1 VTAETAP
8 RRRGGSR
15 GPARP
20 ESAGL
25 GAVVLLLAGLAAV
38 APLVVGS
45 AAPTLVGLALIT
57 GACLEL
63 AHGVR
68 RSTAESR
75 RAAWTGGA
83 ITLAL
88 GLVVFQAGDLA
99 GRALLWLLAGWVGLD
114 ALRYAVGRGG
124 GADLS
129 LRARVVPA
137 LGYGALAIALLL
149 VRGAP
154 VRWVIAAVGA
164 FRLLGTAWDIRAAPA
179 YTGTDAGDTVARDLD
194 LDDSPELAEL
204 ARRLATEEQ
213 ARVEIDRGWIAAF
226 AVTLF
231 GIHLGRM
238 GFDRSA
244 LGILSPLVAVVGDLV
259 FALVVAF
266 GLVVPARLL
275 TRRATRLLERRA
287 WAWCLDGRGTAWAR
301 ALVRVWLEGR
311 LRFAV
316 RLRAARYSLPQALG
330 RGLQIGLPAAAF
342 VAATAPVFG
351 MSWFFDTENWA
362 AGLWNR
368 WAEVRT
374 ATWQGAMVAAVRA
387 GEPEAGSEAFA
398 VRPPGVADGTD
409 FAFIVIGDTGEGDAS
424 QHILRDQLL
433 AVARREEV
441 RFIVVSSDV
450 IYPVGAM
457 RDYEAKF
464 WLPFKGSGKPVLAI
478 PGNHDWYDALEAFA
492 ATFLTPEAAR
502 RAMRARIAVDSQV
515 TTTTEQRIEELID
528 RAGQLR
534 RLYGVP
540 TGFQR
545 APFFQ
550 VQTRDFALLAVDTG
564 VARRL
569 DPAQRAWLE
578 AALAAARG
586 KFIVAVLGHPFY
598 AGGHY
603 TAEGDDEFLGL
614 HRLLREHGVAVV
626 MAGDT
631 HDLEYYAEET
641 GAGGRGPVH
650 HFVNGGG
657 GAYLSFGTAL
667 DWPAAPATAAWA
679 FYPTTAQVT
688 GKIRTTLPAWKAPF
702 WWWTT
707 YLRAWPYSVEW
718 LSAAFDVNVAP
729 FFQSFLEVRVEPSS
743 GKVRLRPHGVDGRL
757 RWADLQASPG
767 LRPQGAAPEDPVE
780 WTLALGPAK

>member
-1 VTAETAP
+1 VTGGAA
-8 RRRGGSR
+8 RRGR
-15 GPARP
+15 T
-20 ESAGL
+20 GL
-25 GAVVLLLAGLAAV
+25 AAVVLLLAGLAAV
-38 APLVVGS
+38 APLVAGS
-45 AAPTLVGLALIT
+45 AAPTVVGLALMA

-83 ITLAL
+83 ITLAM

-99 GRALLWLLAGWVGLD
+99 GRAMLWLLAGWIGLD
-114 ALRYAVGRGG
+114 AVRHAVGRRGG
-124 GADLS
+124 TGLA
-129 LRARVVPA
+129 LRARMVPA
-137 LGYGALAIALLL
+137 LGDAALAIALLL
-149 VRGAP
+149 VRGAA
-154 VRWVIAAVGA
+154 VRWAIAAVGA
-164 FRLLGTAWDIRAAPA
+164 FRLATTAWGIRDAPA
-179 YTGTDAGDTVARDLD
+179 YTGADAGDTVARDLD
-194 LDDSPELAEL
+194 LEDSPGLADL
-204 ARRLATEEQ
+204 ARRLALAEQ
-213 ARVEIDRGWIAAF
+213 ERVGIDRGWIGAF

-238 GFDRSA
+238 GLDRST
-244 LGILSPLVAVVGDLV
+244 LGILSPLVAVLGDLA
-259 FALVVAF
+259 FALIVAF

-275 TRRATRLLERRA
+275 TRRATRGLERRA
-287 WAWCLDGRGTAWAR
+287 WAWCLDGRGAGWAR
-301 ALVRVWLEGR
+301 ALVRVWLEKR

-362 AGLWNR
+362 SGLWNR

-374 ATWQGAMVAAVRA
+374 DAWRGAMVDAVRA
-387 GEPEAGSEAFA
+387 NEPPVGAEAFA
-398 VRPPGVADGTD
+398 VRPPGVADGAD
-409 FAFIVIGDTGEGDAS
+409 FAFIVIGDPGEGDAS
-424 QHILRDQLL
+424 QHVLRDQLL
-433 AVARREEV
+433 AVARREDL

-457 RDYEAKF
+457 KDYEAKF
-464 WLPFKGSGKPVLAI
+464 WLPFKGTGKPVYAI
-478 PGNHDWYDALEAFA
+478 PGNHDWYDALEAFV

-502 RAMRARIAVDSQV
+502 RAMRARVEVDKRITG
-515 TTTTEQRIEELID
+515 TTGERIEDLID
-528 RAGQLR
+528 QAARLR

-550 VQTRDFALLAVDTG
+550 VQTHDFALLAIDTG
-564 VARRL
+564 VARRV

-578 AALAAARG
+578 AALATARG
-586 KFIVAVLGHPFY
+586 KFTLAILGHPFY
-598 AGGHY
+598 AGGRY
-603 TAEGDDEFLGL
+603 QAEDDAEFGGL

-631 HDLEYYAEET
+631 HDLEYYAEPPE
-641 GAGGRGPVH
+641 AGGRGAVH
-650 HFVNGGG
+650 LVNGGG

-667 DWPAAPATAAWA
+667 DWPAAPATPAWA
-679 FYPTTAQVT
+679 FHPTTAQVT
-688 GKIRTTLPAWKAPF
+688 DKIHATLPVWKRPF
-702 WWWTT
+702 WWWTH

-729 FFQSFLEVRVEPSS
+729 FFQSFLEVRVEPST
-743 GKVRLRPHGVDGRL
+743 GRVRLRPHGVDGRL

-767 LRPQGAAPEDPVE
+767 LRPAGAAADEPVE
-780 WTLALGPAK
+780 WSFPLAGR